1 MKKTYLLLLAGMFAS
16 VVFANNKQ
24 TVKIDGNV
32 SDKTVTEI
40 TFDGDNVTLNY
51 ADNSS
56 ETKDMSLVSLSF
68 SYDSTTGINKIE
80 EVKKSLQGKVFNLNG
95 QLVGNSLEGLSK
107 GIYIVNGKKVVVSNI
122 LGQVVANTVI
132 TSDNATIAAPA
143 GVVVVAV
150 EGEAA
155 VKAIVK

>member
-24 TVKIDGNV
+24 TVKIDGKV

-40 TFDGDNVTLNY
+40 TFDGDNVTLSY

-68 SYDSTTGINKIE
+68 SYDSTTEINKIE

-107 GIYIVNGKKVVVSNI
+107 GIYIVNGKKVI
-122 LGQVVANTVI
+122 I
-132 TSDNATIAAPA
+132 
-143 GVVVVAV
+143 
-150 EGEAA
+150 
-155 VKAIVK
+155 K

>member
-32 SDKTVTEI
+32 SDKPVTEI

-68 SYDSTTGINKIE
+68 SYDSTTRNQQDRRGQ
-80 EVKKSLQGKVFNLNG
+80 EV
-95 QLVGNSLEGLSK
+95 
-107 GIYIVNGKKVVVSNI
+107 
-122 LGQVVANTVI
+122 
-132 TSDNATIAAPA
+132 IA
-143 GVVVVAV
+143 G
-150 EGEAA
+150 
-155 VKAIVK
+155 

>member
-24 TVKIDGNV
+24 NVKIDGVV

-56 ETKDMSLVSLSF
+56 ETKDMSLVSFSF

-107 GIYIVNGKKVVVSNI
+107 GIYIVNGKKVI
-122 LGQVVANTVI
+122 I
-132 TSDNATIAAPA
+132 
-143 GVVVVAV
+143 
-150 EGEAA
+150 
-155 VKAIVK
+155 K

>member
-1 MKKTYLLLLAGMFAS
+1 MFAS

-24 TVKIDGNV
+24 TVKIDGTV

-40 TFDGDNVTLNY
+40 TFDGDNVTLSY

-56 ETKDMSLVSLSF
+56 ETKDMSLVAFSF

-95 QLVGNSLEGLSK
+95 QLVGNSLDGLSK
-107 GIYIVNGKKVVVSNI
+107 GIYIVNGKKVI
-122 LGQVVANTVI
+122 I
-132 TSDNATIAAPA
+132 
-143 GVVVVAV
+143 
-150 EGEAA
+150 
-155 VKAIVK
+155 K

>member
-68 SYDSTTGINKIE
+68 SYDSTTEINKIE
-80 EVKKSLQGKVFNLNG
+80 EIKKSLQGKVFNLNG

-107 GIYIVNGKKVVVSNI
+107 GIYIVNGKKVI
-122 LGQVVANTVI
+122 I
-132 TSDNATIAAPA
+132 
-143 GVVVVAV
+143 
-150 EGEAA
+150 
-155 VKAIVK
+155 K

>member
-32 SDKTVTEI
+32 SDKIVTEI

-68 SYDSTTGINKIE
+68 SYDSTTEINKIE

-107 GIYIVNGKKVVVSNI
+107 GIYIVNGKKVI
-122 LGQVVANTVI
+122 I
-132 TSDNATIAAPA
+132 
-143 GVVVVAV
+143 
-150 EGEAA
+150 
-155 VKAIVK
+155 K

>member
-56 ETKDMSLVSLSF
+56 ETKDMSLVALSF

-107 GIYIVNGKKVVVSNI
+107 GIYIVNGKKVI
-122 LGQVVANTVI
+122 I
-132 TSDNATIAAPA
+132 
-143 GVVVVAV
+143 
-150 EGEAA
+150 
-155 VKAIVK
+155 K

>member
-16 VVFANNKQ
+16 VAFANNKQ

-40 TFDGDNVTLNY
+40 TFDGDNVTLSY
-51 ADNSS
+51 EDNSS
-56 ETKDMSLVSLSF
+56 ETKDMSLVSFSF

-95 QLVGNSLEGLSK
+95 QLVGNSLDGLSK
-107 GIYIVNGKKVVVSNI
+107 GIYIVNGKKVI
-122 LGQVVANTVI
+122 I
-132 TSDNATIAAPA
+132 
-143 GVVVVAV
+143 
-150 EGEAA
+150 
-155 VKAIVK
+155 K

>member
-16 VVFANNKQ
+16 VIFANNKQ
-24 TVKIDGNV
+24 TVKIDGVV

-40 TFDGDNVTLNY
+40 TFDGDNVTLSY

-68 SYDSTTGINKIE
+68 SYDSTTGINMIE

-107 GIYIVNGKKVVVSNI
+107 GIYIVNGKKVI
-122 LGQVVANTVI
+122 I
-132 TSDNATIAAPA
+132 
-143 GVVVVAV
+143 
-150 EGEAA
+150 
-155 VKAIVK
+155 K

>member
-56 ETKDMSLVSLSF
+56 ETKDMSLVSFSF

-107 GIYIVNGKKVVVSNI
+107 GIYIVNGKKVI
-122 LGQVVANTVI
+122 I
-132 TSDNATIAAPA
+132 
-143 GVVVVAV
+143 
-150 EGEAA
+150 
-155 VKAIVK
+155 K

>member
-40 TFDGDNVTLNY
+40 TFDGDNVTLCY

-68 SYDSTTGINKIE
+68 SYDSTTRINKIE

-107 GIYIVNGKKVVVSNI
+107 GIYIVNGKKVI
-122 LGQVVANTVI
+122 I
-132 TSDNATIAAPA
+132 
-143 GVVVVAV
+143 
-150 EGEAA
+150 
-155 VKAIVK
+155 K

>member
-68 SYDSTTGINKIE
+68 SNDSTTGINKIE

-107 GIYIVNGKKVVVSNI
+107 GIYIVNGKKVI
-122 LGQVVANTVI
+122 I
-132 TSDNATIAAPA
+132 
-143 GVVVVAV
+143 
-150 EGEAA
+150 
-155 VKAIVK
+155 K

>member
-1 MKKTYLLLLAGMFAS
+1 MKKTYLLLLAGIFAS
-16 VVFANNKQ
+16 VIFANNKQ
-24 TVKIDGNV
+24 TVKIDGVV

-40 TFDGDNVTLNY
+40 TFDGDNVTLSY

-68 SYDSTTGINKIE
+68 SYDSTKGINKIE

-107 GIYIVNGKKVVVSNI
+107 GIYIVNGKKVI
-122 LGQVVANTVI
+122 I
-132 TSDNATIAAPA
+132 
-143 GVVVVAV
+143 
-150 EGEAA
+150 
-155 VKAIVK
+155 K

>member
-68 SYDSTTGINKIE
+68 SYDSTTEINKIE

-107 GIYIVNGKKVVVSNI
+107 GIYIVNGKKVI
-122 LGQVVANTVI
+122 I
-132 TSDNATIAAPA
+132 
-143 GVVVVAV
+143 
-150 EGEAA
+150 
-155 VKAIVK
+155 K

>member
-16 VVFANNKQ
+16 VIFANNKQ
-24 TVKIDGNV
+24 TVKIDGVV

-40 TFDGDNVTLNY
+40 TFDGDNVTLSY

-56 ETKDMSLVSLSF
+56 ETKDMSLVFLSF

-107 GIYIVNGKKVVVSNI
+107 GIYIVNGKKVI
-122 LGQVVANTVI
+122 I
-132 TSDNATIAAPA
+132 
-143 GVVVVAV
+143 
-150 EGEAA
+150 
-155 VKAIVK
+155 K

>member
-24 TVKIDGNV
+24 TVKIDGVV

-40 TFDGDNVTLNY
+40 TFDGDNVTLSY

-56 ETKDMSLVSLSF
+56 ETKDMSLVCLSF

-107 GIYIVNGKKVVVSNI
+107 GIYIVNGKKVI
-122 LGQVVANTVI
+122 I
-132 TSDNATIAAPA
+132 
-143 GVVVVAV
+143 
-150 EGEAA
+150 
-155 VKAIVK
+155 K

>member
-1 MKKTYLLLLAGMFAS
+1 MFAS
-16 VVFANNKQ
+16 VIFANNKQ
-24 TVKIDGNV
+24 TVKIDGVV

-40 TFDGDNVTLNY
+40 TFDGDNVTLSY

-68 SYDSTTGINKIE
+68 SYDSTTGINMIE

-107 GIYIVNGKKVVVSNI
+107 GIYIVNGKKVI
-122 LGQVVANTVI
+122 I
-132 TSDNATIAAPA
+132 
-143 GVVVVAV
+143 
-150 EGEAA
+150 
-155 VKAIVK
+155 K

>member
-1 MKKTYLLLLAGMFAS
+1 MFAS
-16 VVFANNKQ
+16 VAFANNKQ

-40 TFDGDNVTLNY
+40 TFDGDNVTLSY

-68 SYDSTTGINKIE
+68 SYDSTTEINKIE

-95 QLVGNSLEGLSK
+95 QLVGNSLDGLSK
-107 GIYIVNGKKVVVSNI
+107 GIYIVNGKKVI
-122 LGQVVANTVI
+122 I
-132 TSDNATIAAPA
+132 
-143 GVVVVAV
+143 
-150 EGEAA
+150 
-155 VKAIVK
+155 K

>member
-1 MKKTYLLLLAGMFAS
+1 MKTLYVSNNSLSLQGIYKTKNFSIIILLTMKKTYLVLLACMLSTVAY
-16 VVFANNKQ
+16 ADNKQ

-107 GIYIVNGKKVVVSNI
+107 GIYIVNGKKVI
-122 LGQVVANTVI
+122 I
-132 TSDNATIAAPA
+132 
-143 GVVVVAV
+143 
-150 EGEAA
+150 
-155 VKAIVK
+155 K

>member
-40 TFDGDNVTLNY
+40 TFDGDNVTLSY

-68 SYDSTTGINKIE
+68 SYDSTTEINKIE

-107 GIYIVNGKKVVVSNI
+107 GIYIVNGKKVI
-122 LGQVVANTVI
+122 I
-132 TSDNATIAAPA
+132 
-143 GVVVVAV
+143 
-150 EGEAA
+150 
-155 VKAIVK
+155 K

>member
-1 MKKTYLLLLAGMFAS
+1 MFAS

-40 TFDGDNVTLNY
+40 TFDGDNVTLCY

-56 ETKDMSLVSLSF
+56 ETKDMSLVSFSF

-107 GIYIVNGKKVVVSNI
+107 GIYIVNGKKVI
-122 LGQVVANTVI
+122 I
-132 TSDNATIAAPA
+132 
-143 GVVVVAV
+143 
-150 EGEAA
+150 
-155 VKAIVK
+155 K

>member
-40 TFDGDNVTLNY
+40 TFDGDNVTLSY

-56 ETKDMSLVSLSF
+56 ETKDMSLVSFSF

-95 QLVGNSLEGLSK
+95 QLVGNSLDGLSK
-107 GIYIVNGKKVVVSNI
+107 GIYIVNGKKVI
-122 LGQVVANTVI
+122 I
-132 TSDNATIAAPA
+132 
-143 GVVVVAV
+143 
-150 EGEAA
+150 
-155 VKAIVK
+155 K

>member
-1 MKKTYLLLLAGMFAS
+1 MKKTYLLLLAGIFAS
-16 VVFANNKQ
+16 VIFANNKQ
-24 TVKIDGNV
+24 TVKIDGVV

-40 TFDGDNVTLNY
+40 TFDGDNVTLSY

-68 SYDSTTGINKIE
+68 SYDSTTGINMIE

-107 GIYIVNGKKVVVSNI
+107 GIYIVNGKKVI
-122 LGQVVANTVI
+122 I
-132 TSDNATIAAPA
+132 
-143 GVVVVAV
+143 
-150 EGEAA
+150 
-155 VKAIVK
+155 K

>member
-1 MKKTYLLLLAGMFAS
+1 MKKYLILLACLLSTA
-16 VVFANNKQ
+16 VYADNKQ
-24 TVKIDGNV
+24 TIKVDGQV
-32 SDKTVTEI
+32 IGKTITEI
-40 TFDGDNVTLNY
+40 TFDGDNVTLSY

-107 GIYIVNGKKVVVSNI
+107 GIYIVNGKKVI
-122 LGQVVANTVI
+122 I
-132 TSDNATIAAPA
+132 
-143 GVVVVAV
+143 
-150 EGEAA
+150 
-155 VKAIVK
+155 K

>member
-1 MKKTYLLLLAGMFAS
+1 MFAS

-68 SYDSTTGINKIE
+68 SYDFTTGINKIE

-107 GIYIVNGKKVVVSNI
+107 GIYIVNGKKVI
-122 LGQVVANTVI
+122 I
-132 TSDNATIAAPA
+132 
-143 GVVVVAV
+143 
-150 EGEAA
+150 
-155 VKAIVK
+155 K

>member
-24 TVKIDGNV
+24 TVKIDGVV

-40 TFDGDNVTLNY
+40 TFDGDNVTLSY

-68 SYDSTTGINKIE
+68 SYDSTTEINKIE

-107 GIYIVNGKKVVVSNI
+107 GIYIVNGKKVI
-122 LGQVVANTVI
+122 I
-132 TSDNATIAAPA
+132 
-143 GVVVVAV
+143 
-150 EGEAA
+150 
-155 VKAIVK
+155 K

>member
-16 VVFANNKQ
+16 VAFANNKQ

-40 TFDGDNVTLNY
+40 TFDGDNVTLSY

-56 ETKDMSLVSLSF
+56 ETRDMSIVSLSF
-68 SYDSTTGINKIE
+68 SYDSTKGINKIE
-80 EVKKSLQGKVFNLNG
+80 QVKKSLQGKVFNLNG

-107 GIYIVNGKKVVVSNI
+107 GIYIVNGKKVI
-122 LGQVVANTVI
+122 I
-132 TSDNATIAAPA
+132 
-143 GVVVVAV
+143 
-150 EGEAA
+150 
-155 VKAIVK
+155 K

>member
-40 TFDGDNVTLNY
+40 TFDGDNVTLCY

-68 SYDSTTGINKIE
+68 SYDSTTEINKIE

-107 GIYIVNGKKVVVSNI
+107 GIYIVNGKKVI
-122 LGQVVANTVI
+122 I
-132 TSDNATIAAPA
+132 
-143 GVVVVAV
+143 
-150 EGEAA
+150 
-155 VKAIVK
+155 K